1 MRIENWEFRNEKWEM
16 RNEKWEM
23 RNEKWEIFNGKFL
36 RKIIGHEIDNF
47 SIIVDD
53 SVAWKNFEEIS

>member
-1 MRIENWEFRNEKWEM
+1 MRNEKWEM

-23 RNEKWEIFNGKFL
+23 RNAKWEIFIGRFL
-36 RKIIGHEIDNF
+36 RNIIGHEIDNF
-47 SIIVDD
+47 SIFVDD